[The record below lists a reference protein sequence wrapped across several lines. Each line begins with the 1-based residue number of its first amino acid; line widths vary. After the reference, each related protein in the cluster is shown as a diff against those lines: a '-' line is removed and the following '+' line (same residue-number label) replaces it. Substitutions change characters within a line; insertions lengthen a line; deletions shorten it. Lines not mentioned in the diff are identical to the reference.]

1 MSKVDEGEMVSVR
14 RDEYEFLQA
23 IAEAVDDFLN
33 APYPRFREES
43 LEWVTDMLAE
53 DFDDEDPKMRQARID
68 DADCEDCRRIMTTAF
83 GWKRRRHQVQP
94 APVLTLHRHG
104 DKPN

>member
-1 MSKVDEGEMVSVR
+1 MSKAEESEKIAISR
-14 RDEYEFLQA
+14 QEHEFLQA

-43 LEWVTDMLAE
+43 LEWLTDMLG
-53 DFDDEDPKMRQARID
+53 DDLDDEEPKLRQARID
-68 DADCEDCRRIMTTAF
+68 DADCDDCRRVLIAAF
-83 GWKRRRHQVQP
+83 EWKRRRHQVQP